1 MLIFLSA
8 HGEAN
13 MTVMKL
19 VCKKCDEAQQ
29 FHLQFRA
36 DFYFKVDDDVIV
48 NVPALVA
55 YLEPRRQHG
64 NLYMARAAAQM
75 PA

>member
-1 MLIFLSA
+1 MRRTSMI
-8 HGEAN
+8 
-13 MTVMKL
+13 VM
-19 VCKKCDEAQQ
+19 
-29 FHLQFRA
+29 QFRA

-64 NLYMARAAAQM
+64 NLYMVRPAAPKFA
-75 PA
+75 